1 MSIQENTTALRN
13 LLDIAYALPNAGGG
27 TSIELLWTNA
37 SPSSS
42 FAAQSVSVD
51 LTACS
56 MVIITMYQ
64 GTESGNLSATWIVPK
79 GCFAMLSI
87 VNGGSSGTVSY
98 FRQATVNDNS
108 VSFGKGYR
116 CKEAELE
123 DNEYAIPAV
132 IYGIKE
138 VGA

>member
-1 MSIQENTTALRN
+1 MSIQENTTALRS
-13 LLDIAYALPNAGGG
+13 LLDMAYALPKAGSGG
-27 TSIELLWTNA
+27 VSIELLWTNA

-51 LTACS
+51 LTECS

-79 GCFAMLSI
+79 GAFAMLSI
-87 VNGGSSGTVSY
+87 VNGASSIGTVSY

-116 CKEAELE
+116 CKETELE
-123 DNEYAIPAV
+123 DNEYAIPAA
-132 IYGIKE
+132 IYGIK
-138 VGA
+138 G